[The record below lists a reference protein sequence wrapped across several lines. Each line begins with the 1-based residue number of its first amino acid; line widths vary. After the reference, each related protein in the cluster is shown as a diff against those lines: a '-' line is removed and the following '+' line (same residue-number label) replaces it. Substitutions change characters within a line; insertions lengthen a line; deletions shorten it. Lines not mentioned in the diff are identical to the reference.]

1 MCSSDLKIDT
11 TAAIKMKA
19 GSKVEAKVGGSTVRI
34 TSGHVT
40 MAKGGTMAKVTGS
53 NAMLKHGGTKLT
65 LSGSGAKL
73 SGPKAKISGSGG
85 VKITGAKIDLG

>member
-1 MCSSDLKIDT
+1 M
-11 TAAIKMKA
+11 MKHA
-19 GSKVEAKVGGSTVRI
+19 
-34 TSGHVT
+34 
-40 MAKGGTMAKVTGS
+40 
-53 NAMLKHGGTKLT
+53 GTKLT